1 MGFWIFMLIMNMLIP
16 LTMICFGKM
25 FQNHPPK
32 QINSIFGY
40 RTTWSMKN
48 KDTWKFAHKYFG
60 KLWYICGL
68 LLLPLSII
76 LMLSVLGLEEKTI
89 GYTGGMICV
98 AQLLFLIGSILP
110 VELALRKNFDQQGNR
125 RQEL

>member
-1 MGFWIFMLIMNMLIP
+1 
-16 LTMICFGKM
+16 
-25 FQNHPPK
+25 
-32 QINSIFGY
+32 
-40 RTTWSMKN
+40 MKN
-48 KDTWKFAHKYFG
+48 KDTWKFAHNYFG

-76 LMLSVLGLEEKTI
+76 LMLFVLGLEEKTI